1 MNIFVPV
8 DEKAFK
14 QTLSE
19 FRNGKEFVDFY
30 QKAARN
36 DFDFYE
42 FQYNIIFT
50 NGKNGLSFSFYGNPD
65 PGKPSDI
72 PFKGRQVLSATVYR
86 LKEEGQITGRK
97 TFYREGL
104 NSPDIKVKN
113 ISILFNEIEI
123 DNKEK
128 DPPIGSQTAFANRW
142 GRERFNGEPGSP
154 DDPWEGFLVNVFKPT
169 PEDNGK
175 VAIGGR
181 IFDLQKYPSLTHI
194 LGTDSLSDP
203 DEKHNYKIFSDLT
216 RDEAAERVSLF
227 GPSVD
232 KILTIEKFFGK
243 RLSSEVLKLLWRK
256 TAEFDVLVS
265 PHPKEGH
272 PTLMTK
278 ASRFSSIP
286 TKDKK
291 RLYILAEK
299 NDDVSYKKFIGQV
312 LLNEKPGDI
321 YKDKKS
327 RARNKTDTKNLGNEL
342 KDNQDFWR

>member
-36 DFDFYE
+36 DFDFYK

-154 DDPWEGFLVNVFKPT
+154 DDPWEGFLVHVFKPT
-169 PEDNGK
+169 PDDNGL
-175 VAIGGR
+175 VALGGYL
-181 IFDLQKYPSLTHI
+181 FDPDKYPSLKKTYI
-194 LGTDSLSDP
+194 LDTDSLRDK
-203 DEKHNYKIFSDLT
+203 DERENFESLSYLT
-216 RDEAAERVSLF
+216 RDEAAERMSLF
-227 GPSVD
+227 GIEVE
-232 KILTIEKFFGK
+232 KVLTIEKFFNR
-243 RLSSEVLKLLWRK
+243 RLPSEALEVLHNKMND
-256 TAEFDVLVS
+256 FNVLVS
-265 PHPKEGH
+265 PHPKGGH
-272 PTLMTK
+272 PTLMAK
-278 ASRFSSIP
+278 ASNLADISPR
-286 TKDKK
+286 DKK
-291 RLYILAEK
+291 KLYILAER
-299 NDDVSYKKFIGQV
+299 NDDNAYKNFIGQ
-312 LLNEKPGDI
+312 LALKDRPGDV
-321 YKDKKS
+321 YTAKKTANS
-327 RARNKTDTKNLGNEL
+327 RGESIER
-342 KDNQDFWR
+342 